1 MALIKTQSA
10 KKKQEE
16 MEVLGKKKKQT
27 KLSFSD
33 LIIPIA
39 SGTVFII
46 LCFAVLIPMVNS
58 ALEYLDEIKVTN
70 EKIEQLEKLDK
81 ALKKLDDDELNENVA
96 TFRKVIPVKLLVS
109 DLVYYLNDLAVS
121 LSLEINELA
130 SSDALNSV
138 SGPIGYTGS
147 YENILSFLDNAQN
160 VSPYML
166 RLENVEVSSRNNEGE
181 ANTWSVSLQISGYY
195 IADEQEEGD
204 IYANFQSYME
214 YDDIVEIFKEKA
226 KSLN

>member
-16 MEVLGKKKKQT
+16 MEVLGKKKKDT

-39 SGTVFII
+39 SGAVFII

-70 EKIEQLEKLDK
+70 EQIEQLEKLDK
-81 ALKKLDDDELNENVA
+81 ALKKLDEDKLNEDVV
-96 TFRKVIPVKLLVS
+96 TSRKVIPVKLLVS
-109 DLVYYLNDLAVS
+109 DLILYLNELAISLDLQ
-121 LSLEINELA
+121 INELV

-138 SGPIGYTGS
+138 SGPIGYTGN
-147 YENILSFLDNAQN
+147 YENILNFLENAQN

-166 RLENVEVSSRNNEGE
+166 RLENVEVRTRSNSEDT
-181 ANTWSVSLQISGYY
+181 NTWSISLLISGYY
-195 IADEQEEGD
+195 LADEEKDAD
-204 IYANFQSYME
+204 IYDSFQSYTE
-214 YDDIVEIFKEKA
+214 YEDIVEIFKEKA
-226 KSLN
+226 KNLN